1 MKKSFL
7 FFPALV
13 LAGIF
18 AASCSFNGASS
29 DLSFAVNLPARA
41 ANDGDGYSYNYA
53 VYVTGR
59 ALPWRG
65 VITKDNNV
73 ITLEN
78 FPLGAEKT
86 LYAGFSCI
94 GWNSELLDAGIMPC
108 YFGEADIAFANIWD
122 RVGVSVS
129 DSYCG
134 GGVFRLPGGED
145 AEQMEII
152 GFPGGQQMSSPT
164 YIRIINVP
172 LQEFSDKGE
181 LCVCSFT
188 YQTATYNENTSNYEY
203 GPEIHAECPVWIL
216 MQNENG
222 YSIEIL
228 NREDP
233 IKISNVKLR
242 RWGEKT
248 WHEFRYTDSWSNRML
263 DWSGTSEILGTH
275 ETRGETTNIR
285 FSW

>member
-13 LAGIF
+13 LAGIL

-94 GWNSELLDAGIMPC
+94 GWNDELIDAGIIPC
-108 YFGEADIAFANIWD
+108 YSGKADIAFSNIWD
-122 RVGVSVS
+122 RVDVSVS

-134 GGVFRLPGGED
+134 GGVFRLPRVENT
-145 AEQMEII
+145 EQIDLGNNI
-152 GFPGGQQMSSPT
+152 PT
-164 YIRIINVP
+164 QLFTTRYSIVIINVP
-172 LQEFSDKGE
+172 FQEFSDKGE

-188 YQTATYNENTSNYEY
+188 YQTAKRSDPNANNYEY
-203 GPEIHAECPVWIL
+203 GPEIHAECPVWL
-216 MQNENG
+216 LRQNDDG
-222 YSIEIL
+222 YGIEVL
-228 NREDP
+228 NLEDH

-248 WHEFRYTDSWSNRML
+248 WHEFSYVDSL
-263 DWSGTSEILGTH
+263 DPDGRTAEWSGDSEILG
-275 ETRGETTNIR
+275 ETTGVR